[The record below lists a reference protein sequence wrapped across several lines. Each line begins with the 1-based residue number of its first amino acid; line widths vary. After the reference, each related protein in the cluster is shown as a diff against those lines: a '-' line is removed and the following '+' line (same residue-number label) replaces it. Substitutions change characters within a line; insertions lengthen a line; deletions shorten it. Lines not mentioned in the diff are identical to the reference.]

1 MPMRRA
7 RALFGEAAPVRRQG
21 MRHNRE
27 ESPSYARRNPLRGL
41 ALIAVTLLAGLAGVL
56 LGFGK
61 GSHPGQGRKAS
72 RPAFDANAHL
82 TGISMP
88 VPIRLRRRSVLLAL
102 VLVLLTGAGVYAGY
116 QIKFTQDAR
125 SRAIALTGGDPD
137 LGRRLTQRYGC
148 AGCHTIPG
156 VSRAQGKVGPTLEG
170 FAARV
175 YIGGVAI
182 NSPDTL
188 IQWIEDP
195 KSIDPM
201 TAMPVT
207 GISRAEARHV
217 AAYLY
222 SLH

>member
-7 RALFGEAAPVRRQG
+7 RGWAP
-21 MRHNRE
+21 
-27 ESPSYARRNPLRGL
+27 
-41 ALIAVTLLAGLAGVL
+41 IAVAMLAGVAGAL
-56 LGFGK
+56 LGFGRAPSSAR
-61 GSHPGQGRKAS
+61 GMKAS
-72 RPAFDANAHL
+72 RPPFNPQAHVA
-82 TGISMP
+82 GIRIP
-88 VPIRLRRRSVLLAL
+88 APAQVRRRSILIGLAL
-102 VLVLLTGAGVYAGY
+102 VAMTGGGVYAGY
-116 QIKFTQDAR
+116 KIKFARDAHA
-125 SRAIALTGGDPD
+125 RAVALTGGDPD

-156 VSRAQGKVGPTLEG
+156 VPGAQGKVGPTLEG

-175 YIGGVAI
+175 YIGGVTI

-195 KSIDPM
+195 KSVDPK

-207 GISRAEARHV
+207 GISRAEARNV

-222 SLH
+222 TLQ

>member
-1 MPMRRA
+1 MPMQRA
-7 RALFGEAAPVRRQG
+7 RSFAP
-21 MRHNRE
+21 
-27 ESPSYARRNPLRGL
+27 
-41 ALIAVTLLAGLAGVL
+41 IAVTLLAGLAGAL
-56 LGFGK
+56 LGLGR
-61 GSHPGQGRKAS
+61 GSHPGRRGRKVQ
-72 RPAFDANAHL
+72 PPFDANAHL
-82 TGISMP
+82 AHMRIP
-88 VPIRLRRRSVLLAL
+88 APIWLRRHSVFIAL
-102 VLVLLTGAGVYAGY
+102 ILVLLVGAGVYAGY
-116 QIKFTQDAR
+116 QVKFTQEAR

-156 VSRAQGKVGPTLEG
+156 VPRAQGKVGPTLEG

-188 IQWIEDP
+188 IQWIENP
-195 KSIDPM
+195 KSIDPK

-222 SLH
+222 SLR